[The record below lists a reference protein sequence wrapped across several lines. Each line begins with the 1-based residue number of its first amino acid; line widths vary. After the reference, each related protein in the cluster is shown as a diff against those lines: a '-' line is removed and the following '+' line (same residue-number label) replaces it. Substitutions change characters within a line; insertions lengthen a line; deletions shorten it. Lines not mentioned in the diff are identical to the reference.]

1 MTSTAQ
7 EQGLQQLF
15 SIGRVAARWGVSS
28 YTIRRLLDSAELR
41 SVTIAAR
48 RLIPL
53 SEIER
58 AELMGVGS
66 ARKRRTE
73 QDQQGV

>member
-1 MTSTAQ
+1 MTNLQ
-7 EQGLQQLF
+7 EYGTQQLF
-15 SIGRVAARWGVSS
+15 SIGRVAQRWGISRDTV
-28 YTIRRLLDSAELR
+28 RRLIDSSELR

-58 AELMGVGS
+58 AELLGVGS
-66 ARKRRTE
+66 ARKRRTDAE
-73 QDQQGV
+73 QPEV

>member
-1 MTSTAQ
+1 MAIAQ
-7 EQGLQQLF
+7 ESGAQRLF
-15 SIGRVAARWGVSS
+15 SIGRVAQRWGISKDTV
-28 YTIRRLLDSAELR
+28 RRLIDSAELR

-58 AELMGVGS
+58 AELLGVGI
-66 ARKRRTE
+66 ARKRRGDVG
-73 QDQQGV
+73 QP

>member
-1 MTSTAQ
+1 MTDIAQ
-7 EQGLQQLF
+7 EYGAQQLF
-15 SIGRVAARWGVSS
+15 SIGRVAQRWGISRDTV
-28 YTIRRLLDSAELR
+28 RRLVNSSELR

-58 AELMGVGS
+58 AELLGVGN
-66 ARKRRTE
+66 ARKRRTAE
-73 QDQQGV
+73 NSE

>member
-1 MTSTAQ
+1 MAGIMQ
-7 EQGLQQLF
+7 ENQQLY
-15 SIGRVAARWGVSS
+15 SIGKVAVRWGISKDTV
-28 YTIRRLLDSAELR
+28 RRLIDSAELR

-58 AELMGVGS
+58 AELLGVGI
-66 ARKRRTE
+66 ARKKRSDAGEE
-73 QDQQGV
+73 QAR